1 MAQPNQL
8 LIDKTD
14 FAPFVQIAEYG
25 NDAKRLN
32 PHILNAQNLDC
43 KFVFGNRFW
52 TDIITNPTNYDE
64 LLNGGTYQD
73 SDGNDISFS
82 GLKAA
87 IVWYSVA
94 RLRVDS
100 NSINSPWGQVQKTSE
115 YSQPVST
122 TTLNQQI
129 AQAENNGQAYLRDV
143 VEYLKIKES
152 TYPLWNASCDT
163 STSLKSS
170 NRFTP
175 VSRI

>member
-14 FAPFVQIAEYG
+14 FIPFVQISEYG
-25 NDAKRLN
+25 NDVKRLN

-43 KFVFGNRFW
+43 KFVLGNIFW
-52 TDIITNPTNYDE
+52 TDIITNPLNYDE

-73 SDGNDISFS
+73 KDGNDISFS

-94 RLRVDS
+94 RLRVDA
-100 NSINSPWGQVQKTSE
+100 NSINSAWGQVQKTSD
-115 YSQPVST
+115 YSQPIST

-129 AQAENNGQAYLRDV
+129 AQAENNGQSYIRDV
-143 VEYLKIKES
+143 VDYLNIKSED
-152 TYPLWNASCDT
+152 YPLWNTSCNL
-163 STSLKSS
+163 SIILKSS
-170 NRFTP
+170 NRFTS